1 MIGKKVALSNLLV
14 GRERKEKRESTARTI
29 DLIYKGGDK
38 KAMDKM
44 KQERPS
50 TYRRK
55 SGMRIEVPA
64 SNNLENRI
72 AVSNDVKVLLVDENS
87 VRGYKYQLELLT
99 CTFCACRIADLPIS
113 AGYCRYRIGKSKV
126 LPIISAIGNR
136 QFRGLPISYRRRY
149 RTGKIGKSA
158 NRQQP

>member
-1 MIGKKVALSNLLV
+1 MG
-14 GRERKEKRESTARTI
+14 
-29 DLIYKGGDK
+29 
-38 KAMDKM
+38 KM

-50 TYRRK
+50 TSRRK

-87 VRGYKYQLELLT
+87 IRGQKYQLLT

-158 NRQQP
+158 NRQQPQFLFRTYFIYARIMYTYIRQLDAYYTRQTSHTQ